1 MTGTSSPSP
10 ARRTPSSHYTAASL
24 AFSPSSLASGCART
38 AELVPW
44 QSQRPTPLYYRHRA
58 AVAAFLCKQP
68 SRGTFLER
76 RTDSGAA
83 CSSTPSRSSPL
94 CPTSVER
101 YPRVEALK
109 ALSCQ
114 TPHPRRSGSRMRR
127 PYRPYPHELRV
138 RDDAIHG
145 IRRRRRRLPCSGQGE
160 NPFPEFFVTPGADF
174 APAASQSRLPRRY
187 PRHVLFL
194 SP

>member
-114 TPHPRRSGSRMRR
+114 TPHPRRSGNRMRR

-145 IRRRRRRLPCSGQGE
+145 TRRRRRLAAQGRAKI
-160 NPFPEFFVTPGADF
+160 PSPSFSSLPTADF